1 MSKFLWNVNA
11 TIVSLIKI
19 WSKPK
24 NKLTKQEVVKIVK
37 NYLPEYKVVYGLKSS
52 GISTVRKEIEI
63 YPPDRKVTVVLHEI
77 GHGVMAKELNSFN
90 HRLSRYRLV
99 NSYRYKLGKKIL
111 LVPNETRLGA
121 EKEAWDFAKKEFQ
134 EYTLIDELSMVAS
147 YNTYKY
153 GLK

>member
-1 MSKFLWNVNA
+1 MSKFLWNINA

-37 NYLPEYKVVYGLKSS
+37 NYLPEYKVVYGIRCS
-52 GISTVRKEIEI
+52 GINFIRKEIAI
-63 YPPDRKVTVVLHEI
+63 YPPDRRVTVVLHEI
-77 GHGVMAKELNSFN
+77 GHGIMVKMPDSFN
-90 HRLSRYRLV
+90 NKLSRYREI
-99 NSYRYKLGKKIL
+99 NSHRGKIGKKL
-111 LVPNETRLGA
+111 LLIPSPIILGA

-134 EYTLIDELSMVAS
+134 EYTLIDELSMVAA